1 VANNSQS
8 SGLMERRV
16 EDHPDDV
23 ARHEIVLRPSKG
35 WIPVNWG
42 ELYATREL
50 LFTLI
55 TRDLKVRYR
64 QTVLGIA
71 WAVLQP
77 FITMIVFSLVFGRL
91 IQGANTTDIPYPLF
105 VYAGLVPWT
114 FFLSKIYFPRAYV
127 PASTIGAAFVDMM
140 IALVLFA
147 LIMPFYGAAPSWQIV
162 FLPAILG
169 MLFLATLGIGLWTS
183 ALVIM
188 FRDIRYLITFALQIL
203 LYLSPVIYADTYFP
217 ARLRPEPGVRPDQ
230 RLPGVDPRG
239 PVGPPAGGHLHGL
252 VPGHVRVRD
261 VLLPPD
267 RAPLRRHRL
276 TSSPRP
282 DRSSSARCPRIHPTF

>member
-1 VANNSQS
+1 MANNPQS

-16 EDHPDDV
+16 EGHPDDV

-77 FITMIVFSLVFGRL
+77 FITMIVFSLVFGRM
-91 IQGANTTDIPYPLF
+91 IPGANTTNIPYPLF

-114 FFLSKIYFPRAYV
+114 FFSNAINSAGISLLSQQFLLSKIYFPRAYV
-127 PASTIGAAFVDMM
+127 PASTIGAAFVDML

-147 LIMPFYGAAPSWQIV
+147 LIMPFYGAAPSWQVV
-162 FLPAILG
+162 FLPAILAL
-169 MLFLATLGIGLWTS
+169 LFLATVGIGLWTS

-188 FRDIRYLITFALQIL
+188 FRDVRYLITFAIQIL

-217 ARLRPEPGVRPDQ
+217 ERYRPWLALNPVFGLINAFRASILGSPWDLRLV
-230 RLPGVDPRG
+230 
-239 PVGPPAGGHLHGL
+239 AISTASSL
-252 VPGHVRVRD
+252 VMFVFGMYFF
-261 VLLPPD
+261 
-267 RAPLRRHRL
+267 RRIERHFA
-276 TSSPRP
+276 
-282 DRSSSARCPRIHPTF
+282 DIA